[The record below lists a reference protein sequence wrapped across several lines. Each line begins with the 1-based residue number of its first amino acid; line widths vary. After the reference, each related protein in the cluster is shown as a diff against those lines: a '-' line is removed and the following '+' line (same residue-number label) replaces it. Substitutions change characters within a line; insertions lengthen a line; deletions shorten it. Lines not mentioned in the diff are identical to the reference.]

1 MAKIR
6 IAVGSYSDELK
17 KRLEYHSESDIFTVF
32 PNSFMENHT
41 QYRTFTDFCQ
51 AMNCDLT
58 SQNDLDKLQNGDF
71 DQSIVLLSDFD
82 SWNDMVE
89 TAYQLLINQK

>member
-1 MAKIR
+1 MAKIH
-6 IAVGSYSDELK
+6 IAVGASADQIK
-17 KRLEYHSESDIFTVF
+17 KRLDYNAQTDIFTVF
-32 PNSFMENHT
+32 PNSFMETHT
-41 QYRTFTDFCQ
+41 RCRTFTDFCQ
-51 AMNCDLT
+51 AMNCDLA

-82 SWNDMVE
+82 SWEDMVE